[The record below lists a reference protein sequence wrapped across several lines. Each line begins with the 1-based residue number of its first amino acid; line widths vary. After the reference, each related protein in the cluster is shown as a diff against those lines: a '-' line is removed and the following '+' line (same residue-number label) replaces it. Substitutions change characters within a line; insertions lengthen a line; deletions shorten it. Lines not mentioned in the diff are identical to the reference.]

1 MCLVSCISVCSQRLF
16 MLQVLFLLTIHSCI
30 LGKFSTHQPLQTPST
45 LLWQGNHNQ
54 LYPVIYFVFLYLD
67 LYEILS
73 LEAIKFHLSPKYF
86 GILSLKS
93 KLFQRQFNTIVD
105 LAASYLACITAT
117 FLCSP
122 RCRWSSR
129 SIPDEVLASLSP
141 VDWRS
146 GGPAGFASQEG
157 M

>member
-1 MCLVSCISVCSQRLF
+1 M
-16 MLQVLFLLTIHSCI
+16 
-30 LGKFSTHQPLQTPST
+30 
-45 LLWQGNHNQ
+45 
-54 LYPVIYFVFLYLD
+54 D

-86 GILSLKS
+86 GILSSKS